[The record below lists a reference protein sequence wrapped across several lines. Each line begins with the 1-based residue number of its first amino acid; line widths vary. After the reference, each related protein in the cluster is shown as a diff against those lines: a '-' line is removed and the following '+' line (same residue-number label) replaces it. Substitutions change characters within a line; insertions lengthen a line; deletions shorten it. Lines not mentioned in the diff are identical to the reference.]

1 MICIDSLFY
10 IKDGGN
16 MKIGVSSSIFLD
28 SNYDLYSSLNFLE
41 KKVKYVELVCD
52 GNLNVMENENIH
64 IPEQYNLKYTLH
76 CPLSDLNL
84 SSFREK
90 IRLATLSFVED
101 ILKTANSVNGDIVV
115 LHPGYCIFKYD
126 YGKSLDSLIKS
137 LYDLNNLQR
146 EYSIKITI
154 ENMPSYDMFMFR
166 KPIYEIMENLG
177 DIGITFDIGHAFLN
191 NNIEGFLE
199 EEIINKIAHTHIH
212 DNNGVFD
219 EHLCIGKGKI
229 PFKKY
234 AKKIKKVKGIKMIE
248 VNNKSLEELDSFIHN
263 LKNL

>member
-1 MICIDSLFY
+1 MY
-10 IKDGGN
+10 I
-16 MKIGVSSSIFLD
+16 
-28 SNYDLYSSLNFLE
+28 
-41 KKVKYVELVCD
+41 
-52 GNLNVMENENIH
+52 LNVMENENIH
-64 IPEQYNLKYTLH
+64 IPELYNLKYTLH
-76 CPLSDLNL
+76 CPLSDLKL

-90 IRLATLSFVED
+90 IRLTTLSFVED

-137 LYDLNNLQR
+137 LYDLNNLQK

-166 KPIYEIMENLG
+166 KPIYEIMENLE
-177 DIGITFDIGHAFLN
+177 DIGITFDMGHAFLN
-191 NNIEGFLE
+191 NNIEEFLGGG
-199 EEIINKIAHTHIH
+199 IIKKIIHTHIH
-212 DNNGVFD
+212 DNNGAFD

-234 AKKIKKVKGIKMIE
+234 VREIKKIEGIKMIE
-248 VNNKSLEELDSFIHN
+248 MQNKSFEELDSCIKN